1 METHRLNNG
10 NILLTVDLDELEI
23 IKSAL
28 EKYVAGLG
36 IVLADILSAVEMTD
50 ILEEV
55 DEDGR

>member
-10 NILLTVDLDELEI
+10 NVLLTVDLDELEI

-55 DEDGR
+55 DEDER